1 MNVTLRRSMCQKCPI
16 SIEGGIRG
24 GWAWGLL
31 ESSAVWF
38 LDWITGL
45 VGWAGLPTHASSSRT
60 QPATELPR
68 GIWDSQLQAS
78 LVGTNK
84 GSHTFEKCPLFF
96 LSTRNSGFSVTWEF
110 SFSIVSPELCWS
122 WDRSIVERHPLGMW
136 NDSCP
141 SMALL
146 NNILRKLRELIWVKH
161 SFLFSYVC
169 CFLQTDS
176 RKDCILSNSSIWN
189 WNRVESLE
197 FCVSS
202 GWKNKKTLWSIWICV
217 WLYFQLASFHS
228 HRPR

>member
-1 MNVTLRRSMCQKCPI
+1 MNVTLRRSMCRKCPI

-60 QPATELPR
+60 QPATELPG